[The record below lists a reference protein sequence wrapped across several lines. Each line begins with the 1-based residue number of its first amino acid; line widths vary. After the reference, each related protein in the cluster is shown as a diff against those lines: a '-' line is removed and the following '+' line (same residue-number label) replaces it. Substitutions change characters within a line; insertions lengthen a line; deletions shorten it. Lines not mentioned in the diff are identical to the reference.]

1 MVFCERPHSVIRS
14 KYTDIDANFM
24 SIITLLVPVYK
35 NGGILTSLIIA
46 FVFTRFFPESMQFPG
61 NIICS
66 SDLECKTIQ

>member
-1 MVFCERPHSVIRS
+1 MVFCDRPHSVIGSR
-14 KYTDIDANFM
+14 YTDIDANFM

-35 NGGILTSLIIA
+35 NGGIFISLIA
-46 FVFTRFFPESMQFPG
+46 FVFTRFFPELMQFPG

>member
-1 MVFCERPHSVIRS
+1 MVFCKRPHSVIRS

-24 SIITLLVPVYK
+24 SMITLHVPVYK
-35 NGGILTSLIIA
+35 NGGIFTSLIA
-46 FVFTRFFPESMQFPG
+46 FVFTRFFPESTQFPG